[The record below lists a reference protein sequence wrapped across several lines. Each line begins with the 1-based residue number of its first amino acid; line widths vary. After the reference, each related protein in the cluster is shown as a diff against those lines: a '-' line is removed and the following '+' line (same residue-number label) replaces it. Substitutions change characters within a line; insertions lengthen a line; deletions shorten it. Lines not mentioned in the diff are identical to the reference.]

1 VLALDGVTKRFG
13 GLTAVRGVDLR
24 VERGELL
31 GIIGPNGAGKTTLFN
46 LIAGYH
52 TPDAGRVVF
61 DGVDLVGRPP
71 HEICRLG
78 LTRTFQ
84 IVKPFGNLSVEENVV
99 IGALTRL
106 GSVREARRAAA
117 AVIASCGLEAFR
129 HARARSLPIALRK
142 RLEVARTL
150 ATRPRLLL
158 LDEVMA
164 GLRPTETDHM
174 VEILKTLNKETGLT
188 ILLIDEVMAGLGPS
202 ELGHM
207 LDLIRR
213 LHQDGLTLVVIEH
226 IMAAMM
232 RLAERI
238 VVLHHGEKIA
248 EGPPARIAR
257 DPKVID
263 AYLGE
268 EFVLAPA

>member
-1 VLALDGVTKRFG
+1 MLALDGVTKRFG

-164 GLRPTETDHM
+164 GL
-174 VEILKTLNKETGLT
+174 
-188 ILLIDEVMAGLGPS
+188 GPS